1 MVLYILLFVPID
13 VSYVG
18 RNGVS
23 ILAVT
28 LIAMRSIVWYM
39 RFLGVYFLL
48 LHNPCVCFRI
58 KIHYYGLAKYIEF
71 CSFILLAGSGT
82 RLESEK
88 VSFVALTVFVL
99 LVLFICMLLNAST
112 STSSEKA
119 GLKVHLAL

>member
-18 RNGVS
+18 RNGIS

-28 LIAMRSIVWYM
+28 LIAMHSIVWYM

-48 LHNPCVCFRI
+48 VHNPCVCFRI
-58 KIHYYGLAKYIEF
+58 NIHYYGLAKYIEF

-82 RLESEK
+82 RLESERSAYSLC
-88 VSFVALTVFVL
+88 SFGSFHLHVVECKYINQFRENRT
-99 LVLFICMLLNAST
+99 LN
-112 STSSEKA
+112 
-119 GLKVHLAL
+119 